1 MSSSSGNTAI
11 HLGGG
16 VGVSLAVVLSY
27 AVNHHMGWAIL
38 HGILSWFYVIY
49 RALGYGV

>member
-1 MSSSSGNTAI
+1 MSNRSNIVVTT
-11 HLGGG
+11 GGG

-38 HGILSWFYVIY
+38 HGIFSWFYVIY
-49 RALGYGV
+49 RALGYGL